1 MLKNSFFST
10 TAIIAFSLVCAATSS
25 TAETIEDKIA
35 RAVTAAPADITGAAT
50 IMDVDG
56 TILRAGTNGWICLP
70 GIGLIPGDQ
79 HPMCNDAVWMKW
91 MAAAASGSAFSTDVI
106 GVSYMLAGDALV
118 NNDNPMATDPND
130 GGVWVQEGPHVMMLF
145 PNMDM
150 VADLPRNP
158 FVGGPYVMWG
168 DTPLAHVML
177 PMEAK
182 QAP

>member
-56 TILRAGTNGWICLP
+56 TILRAGTNGWVCLP

-91 MAAAASGSAFSTDVI
+91 MAAAS
-106 GVSYMLAGDALV
+106 
-118 NNDNPMATDPND
+118 
-130 GGVWVQEGPHVMMLF
+130 
-145 PNMDM
+145 
-150 VADLPRNP
+150 
-158 FVGGPYVMWG
+158 
-168 DTPLAHVML
+168 
-177 PMEAK
+177 
-182 QAP
+182 